1 MTDYGLLAEQIVS
14 LAEVDAHW
22 LPVLSNAAALLW
34 DALDDINW
42 AGFYLVDPVTVS
54 GAELGAGSG
63 VEPDAS
69 LEPDAGSGVEPG
81 AAPSD
86 HEPCTPEL
94 RLGPFQGKVAC
105 VRIPFGR
112 GVCGTAAETKTS
124 QLVEDVH
131 QFPGH
136 IACDSASNSEV
147 VVPIVKDNQVV
158 GVLDIDSPSVA
169 RFTQED
175 LTGLEQVV
183 KALESCV
190 NFSDFC

>member
-1 MTDYGLLAEQIVS
+1 MTDYGLLAKQIVS
-14 LAEVDAHW
+14 LAEVDTHW
-22 LPVLSNAAALLW
+22 LPMLSNAAALLW

-42 AGFYLVDPVTVS
+42 VGFYLVDPVTVTGVELDAAM
-54 GAELGAGSG
+54 GAE
-63 VEPDAS
+63 PD
-69 LEPDAGSGVEPG
+69 V
-81 AAPSD
+81 APSD
-86 HEPCTPEL
+86 HESRTPEL

-147 VVPIVKDNQVV
+147 VVPIFKNGQVV
-158 GVLDIDSPSVA
+158 GVLDIDSPRVA

-175 LTGLEQVV
+175 LAGLEQVV
-183 KALESCV
+183 KALESCA

>member
-1 MTDYGLLAEQIVS
+1 MTDYGLLAKQIVS
-14 LAEVDAHW
+14 LAEVDTHW

-54 GAELGAGSG
+54 GEGS
-63 VEPDAS
+63 S
-69 LEPDAGSGVEPG
+69 
-81 AAPSD
+81 
-86 HEPCTPEL
+86 TPEL

-112 GVCGTAAETKTS
+112 GVCGTAAATRTS
-124 QLVEDVH
+124 QLIEDVH

-147 VVPIVKDNQVV
+147 VVPIFKDGQIV

-175 LTGLEQVV
+175 LSGLEQVV
-183 KALESCV
+183 KALESCA
-190 NFSDFC
+190 NFSAFC

>member
-1 MTDYGLLAEQIVS
+1 MTDYGLLAKQIVS

-42 AGFYLVDPVTVS
+42 AGFYLVDPVTVT
-54 GAELGAGSG
+54 G
-63 VEPDAS
+63 VEPD
-69 LEPDAGSGVEPG
+69 V
-81 AAPSD
+81 APSD
-86 HEPCTPEL
+86 HELRTPEL

-112 GVCGTAAETKTS
+112 GVCGTAATTRTS

-136 IACDSASNSEV
+136 IACDSVSNSEV
-147 VVPIVKDNQVV
+147 VVPIFKDDQVV

-175 LTGLEQVV
+175 LAGLEQVV
-183 KALESCV
+183 KALESCT
-190 NFSDFC
+190 NFSAFC